1 MPTKKRAKKRIGRT
15 FGEPAER
22 LDRERQRQDEA
33 WDRENAKSFS
43 INAPG
48 RVAHAL
54 AAVAKQERR
63 SIEDQILIMLR
74 NSLEN
79 EHGVSLDDY
88 GRPRDISGTL
98 DD

>member
-1 MPTKKRAKKRIGRT
+1 MPTKKSAKKTRSRA

-22 LDRERQRQDEA
+22 LDRERQRREEA

-43 INAPG
+43 VTAPG

-54 AAVAKQERR
+54 AAAAKRERR
-63 SIEDQILIMLR
+63 SVEDQILIMLR
-74 NSLEN
+74 DSLEN
-79 EHGVSLDDY
+79 ELGISLDDY
-88 GRPRDISGTL
+88 GEPRDISGTL